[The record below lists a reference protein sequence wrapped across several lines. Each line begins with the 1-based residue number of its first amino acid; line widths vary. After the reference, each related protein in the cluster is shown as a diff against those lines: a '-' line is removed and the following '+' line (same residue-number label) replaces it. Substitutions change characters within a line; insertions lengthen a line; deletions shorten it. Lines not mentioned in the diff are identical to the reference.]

1 MLQKSLLMQ
10 KYIALFILISVWS
23 CQNNATTNE
32 DRSSVDLSQQTTNA
46 TDQAIIQQFNEGDI
60 RFFRES
66 DDMVI
71 GIVEDILRSPVL
83 QSASMR
89 LSASE
94 KGETRSYS
102 ENNRKKYE
110 VRYEGNGFKLY
121 DRGGKFLFAV
131 SVKDN
136 GFNLGFDE
144 AITNFYDIQFV
155 KASNARILY
164 RGSTLGN
171 LYYVDE
177 SVFISGFGERYYV
190 SKNGFHPAYGI
201 ISMTRIP
208 LEERL
213 ILITELFQMG
223 Y

>member
-1 MLQKSLLMQ
+1 MQ
-10 KYIALFILISVWS
+10 KYLALFFLISVWS

-32 DRSSVDLSQQTTNA
+32 DRSSINLSEQTTNPS
-46 TDQAIIQQFNEGDI
+46 DQAIIQQFNEGDI

-71 GIVEDILRSPVL
+71 GIIEDILRSPVL
-83 QSASMR
+83 QTAQNR
-89 LSASE
+89 LIASE
-94 KGETRSYS
+94 KRETRSYA
-102 ENNRKKYE
+102 EGNRKKYE

-121 DRGGKFLFAV
+121 DRAGKFLFAV

-136 GFNLGFDE
+136 GFNIGFDE
-144 AITNFYDIQFV
+144 TISNYYDIQFV
-155 KASNARILY
+155 KTSNAQIMY

-177 SVFISGFGERYYV
+177 SVFISAFGERYYV
-190 SKNGFHPAYGI
+190 NKNGFHSAYSI

>member
-1 MLQKSLLMQ
+1 MQ
-10 KYIALFILISVWS
+10 KYLALFFLISVWS

-32 DRSSVDLSQQTTNA
+32 DRSSINLSEQTTNP

-71 GIVEDILRSPVL
+71 GIIEDILRSPVL
-83 QSASMR
+83 QTAQKR
-89 LSASE
+89 LTASE
-94 KGETRSYS
+94 KGETRSYT
-102 ENNRKKYE
+102 EGNRKKYE
-110 VRYEGNGFKLY
+110 VRYQGNGFKLY
-121 DRGGKFLFAV
+121 DSSERFLFAV

-136 GFNLGFDE
+136 GFDIGFDE
-144 AITNFYDIQFV
+144 TISNYYDIQFV
-155 KASNARILY
+155 KASNAKITY

-177 SVFISGFGERYYV
+177 SVFISAFGERYYV
-190 SKNGFHPAYGI
+190 NKNGFHSAYSI

>member
-1 MLQKSLLMQ
+1 MQ
-10 KYIALFILISVWS
+10 KYLALFFLISVWS

-32 DRSSVDLSQQTTNA
+32 DRSSINLSEHTANP

-71 GIVEDILRSPVL
+71 GIIKDILRSPVL
-83 QSASMR
+83 QTAQKR
-89 LSASE
+89 LTASE
-94 KGETRSYS
+94 KGETRSYT
-102 ENNRKKYE
+102 EGNRKKYE
-110 VRYEGNGFKLY
+110 VRYQGNGFKLY
-121 DRGGKFLFAV
+121 DGSERFLFAV

-136 GFNLGFDE
+136 GFDIGFDE
-144 AITNFYDIQFV
+144 TISNYYDIQFV
-155 KASNARILY
+155 KASNAKITY

-177 SVFISGFGERYYV
+177 SVFISAFGERYYV
-190 SKNGFHPAYGI
+190 NKNGFHSAYSI